1 MRIDEFEQAL
11 DRYGGDVAKWPDG
24 PRADAE
30 ALMASDAEAAARA
43 ARAARLDGLL
53 AEAVRPA
60 PVDAALIGRIVAG
73 LENGARHDVALRPT
87 PRLAAW
93 ATAAMIAFLS
103 AGYAAGLMLP
113 TSQGEDTFAGLMF
126 GGDWAADSE
135 TADAGGVL

>member
-24 PRADAE
+24 LRAEAE
-30 ALMASDAEAAARA
+30 ALTASDADAAVRA
-43 ARAARLDGLL
+43 ARAARLDDLL
-53 AEAVRPA
+53 AEAVMPA

-73 LENGARHDVALRPT
+73 LDNGVRHGVTLHPT

-93 ATAAMIAFLS
+93 AGAAMIAFLS

-126 GGDWAADSE
+126 GGDLAADSE